1 MNMKKFKKF
10 IGEECTVLDL
20 SNELIDLGCDDI
32 CNKGELS
39 WLIKEENSISVSTK
53 EFDET
58 YDSYKELNFNFKV
71 IHDDEDINKVVVK
84 IIDVEEI

>member
-1 MNMKKFKKF
+1 MDMKKFKEF
-10 IGEECTVLDL
+10 IDKEYSVLDL

-32 CNKGELS
+32 CNIGELS

-58 YDSYKELNFNFKV
+58 CDSYKELNFDFKMV
-71 IHDDEDINKVVVK
+71 QDDEDINKVVVK
-84 IIDVEEI
+84 IISVEEI